1 MKTRT
6 TRSLVLTGAALLAT
20 TAFAKAADPFEQVAT
35 RAAPQ
40 EIETYP
46 FIEGELELELGNDF
60 VFRSDDPANEINDLF
75 FEGALGVKLGLT
87 PIFSINGGLT
97 AEAVEDPEPF
107 EDRTFGDIGLYVDTL
122 NLQADLGNLTLLG
135 GKFGPGF
142 GRAWDITPGIYGTD
156 FAEDYELSEQIGF
169 GAAYRFETATLGTHT
184 LGGNLF
190 FADTTFLS
198 DSVFTRRGRLSPD
211 DGGAGNTERLDNF
224 SVTLDGEDMP
234 GLTGFSYHLG
244 YRHLSVGLGDASD
257 EDGFVAGL
265 AQESE
270 LANGMVLTVNGEL
283 AYFSNA
289 GGSLDDALYAT
300 AGLGL
305 VIGPWHGELAGTI
318 REIDFD
324 GGGSGTDYLAQIS
337 AGYTF
342 DNGLDLSLGYGYTR
356 EDTIDSHFV
365 GLRLAK
371 SFEFASR

>member
-6 TRSLVLTGAALLAT
+6 TRTLALTGAALLAA
-20 TAFAKAADPFEQVAT
+20 TAFAKAADPFEQAAAP
-35 RAAPQ
+35 AAPQ
-40 EIETYP
+40 ETESYP
-46 FIEGELELELGNDF
+46 YIEGELELELGNDF
-60 VFRSDDPANEINDLF
+60 VFRSDDPAGEINDLF

-97 AEAVEDPEPF
+97 AEPVEDPEPF
-107 EDRTFGDIGLYVDTL
+107 EDRYFGDIGLYVDTL

-169 GAAYRFETATLGTHT
+169 GAAYRFETATLGAHT
-184 LGGNLF
+184 LGANLF
-190 FADTTFLS
+190 FADTTVLS
-198 DSVFTRRGRLSPD
+198 DSIFTRRGQLSID
-211 DGGAGNTERLDNF
+211 DGGASNTERLDNF
-224 SVTLDGEDMP
+224 SITLDGEEFP
-234 GLTGFSYHLG
+234 GLAGFSYHLG
-244 YRHLSVGLGDASD
+244 YRHLSAGLGDAAD

-265 AQESE
+265 ARESK
-270 LANGMVLTVNGEL
+270 LANGMVVTVNGEL
-283 AYFSNA
+283 AYFSNF
-289 GGSLDDALYAT
+289 GGSLDNAVYAT

-305 VIGPWHGELAGTI
+305 ASGPWHGEIAGTI

-324 GGGSGTDYLAQIS
+324 GGGSGTDYLAQVS

-342 DNGLDLSLGYGYTR
+342 DNGFDVSLGYGYAR
-356 EDTIDSHFV
+356 EETVDSHFV

-371 SFEFASR
+371 SFQFSGR